1 MRRRSLTRRYLNGQ
15 TVTTT
20 NKAPRFTGL
29 AAIGALMALA
39 LAILACGGGDANSG
53 STTTGGNST
62 GSSQQQHFKVG
73 DQVKVGDTFVV
84 TVISVKTSKGDQ
96 FIKPKSG
103 NTFLV
108 VDVTIKNA
116 SKAEQNVSSLLS
128 FERKDGTGQKY
139 TETILSDLTPPDG
152 KIEVGGLLK
161 GQMPYEVPSSQ
172 HDFTFSFQAD
182 ITSSGQT
189 IWDLHV

>member
-1 MRRRSLTRRYLNGQ
+1 MI
-15 TVTTT
+15 TT
-20 NKAPRFTGL
+20 KAKSRFTGL

-53 STTTGGNST
+53 STTTGGNNA

-84 TVISVKTSKGDQ
+84 TVNSVKTSKGDQ
-96 FIKPKSG
+96 FTKPKSG

-116 SKAEQNVSSLLS
+116 SKDEQNVSSLLS
-128 FERKDGTGQKY
+128 FEIKDSAGQKY
-139 TETILSDLTPPDG
+139 TETILSGLTPPDG
-152 KIEVGGLLK
+152 KIEAGGLLK

-172 HDFTFSFQAD
+172 HDFVFSFQAD

>member
-1 MRRRSLTRRYLNGQ
+1 MI
-15 TVTTT
+15 TT
-20 NKAPRFTGL
+20 NTTPRFTGL
-29 AAIGALMALA
+29 AAIGALFTLA

-73 DQVKVGDTFVV
+73 DQVKVGDTYVV
-84 TVISVKTSKGDQ
+84 TVNSVKTSKGDQ

-116 SKAEQNVSSLLS
+116 SKGEQNISSLLN
-128 FERKDGTGQKY
+128 FEIKDSAGQKY
-139 TETILSDLTPPDG
+139 TETILTDVTPPDG
-152 KIEVGGLLK
+152 KIEAGGLLK
-161 GQMPYEVPSSQ
+161 GQMPYEVPADQ
-172 HDFTFSFQAD
+172 HDFVFSFQAD

>member
-1 MRRRSLTRRYLNGQ
+1 MLRRSLTRRYLKGQ

-20 NKAPRFTGL
+20 TKAPRFTGL
-29 AAIGALMALA
+29 AASCALMALA

-84 TVISVKTSKGDQ
+84 TVNSVKTSKGDQ

-103 NTFLV
+103 NMFFV

-128 FERKDGTGQKY
+128 FEMKDGTGQKY

-152 KIEVGGLLK
+152 KIEAGGLLK

-189 IWDLHV
+189 IWDLRV

>member
-1 MRRRSLTRRYLNGQ
+1 M
-15 TVTTT
+15 
-20 NKAPRFTGL
+20 
-29 AAIGALMALA
+29 
-39 LAILACGGGDANSG
+39 
-53 STTTGGNST
+53 
-62 GSSQQQHFKVG
+62 
-73 DQVKVGDTFVV
+73 KVGDTFVV
-84 TVISVKTSKGDQ
+84 TVNSVKTSKGDQ

-128 FERKDGTGQKY
+128 FEMKDGTGQKY

-152 KIEVGGLLK
+152 KIEAGGLLK

-189 IWDLHV
+189 IWDLRV

>member
-1 MRRRSLTRRYLNGQ
+1 MRRRSLAQLYSKGQ
-15 TVTTT
+15 TVIITS
-20 NKAPRFTGL
+20 KAPRFTSL

-73 DQVKVGDTFVV
+73 DQVKVGDTFIV
-84 TVISVKTSKGDQ
+84 TVNSVKTSNGDQ

-116 SKAEQNVSSLLS
+116 SKSEQNISSLLN
-128 FERKDGTGQKY
+128 FEIKDGAGQKY
-139 TETILSDLTPPDG
+139 TETILTDVTPPDG
-152 KIEVGGLLK
+152 KIEAGGLLK
-161 GQMPYEVPSSQ
+161 GQLPYEVPSSQ
-172 HDFTFSFQAD
+172 HDFVFSFQAD
-182 ITSSGQT
+182 ITSSGQS
-189 IWDLHV
+189 IWDLHI